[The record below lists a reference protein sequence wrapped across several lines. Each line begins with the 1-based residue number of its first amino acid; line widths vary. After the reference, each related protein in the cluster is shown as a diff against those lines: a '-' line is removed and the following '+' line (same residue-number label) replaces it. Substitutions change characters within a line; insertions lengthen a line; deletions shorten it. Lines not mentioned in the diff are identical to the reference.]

1 MKKLPS
7 EYLFVAKDGKTYYK
21 AYQKHKKE
29 IELNGYILASIPVV
43 FDKEATTE
51 VLFKI
56 IEDNPHLK
64 DSMFYFDDFN
74 KEFNQESEDT
84 YEGKLNFYWWGIE
97 VEDKVIDTMIP
108 KMEVDMI
115 DETGER
121 YSIEFLSVNKL
132 KNLKINV
139 DPTFNIYDKENK
151 PVYTLI
157 SYPTLFHILYGFFW
171 EISFFG
177 NPEDR
182 ENKSNELQESLKD
195 IKKEFDIE

>member
-21 AYQKHKKE
+21 AYRKHKEEVE
-29 IELNGYILASIPVV
+29 INGYMLASIPVV
-43 FDKEATTE
+43 FDKDATTK

-64 DSMFYFDDFN
+64 DSMFCFDSFN

-84 YEGKLNFYWWGIE
+84 CEGKLNFYWWGIE
-97 VEDKVIDTMIP
+97 VEDKVIDTTIP

-115 DETGER
+115 DEKGDC
-121 YSIEFLSVNKL
+121 YSIEFLSVDKL

-139 DPTFNIYDKENK
+139 NPTFNVYDKESK
-151 PVYTLI
+151 PVYTFI

-177 NPEDR
+177 SPEDR
-182 ENKSNELQESLKD
+182 ENKSNELQEALKG